1 MTPTVD
7 TATRGDSMTGSNTSK
22 MRSQISFVK
31 GAWVVTIY
39 NGNNT
44 ENLSFRSEIDARD
57 YAKARLDKLL
67 SDNSEIRIDPKTA

>member
-1 MTPTVD
+1 
-7 TATRGDSMTGSNTSK
+7 MTGSNK
-22 MRSQISFVK
+22 PKIRSQISFVN

-44 ENLSFRSEIDARD
+44 ENRSFRNESDARD

-67 SDNSEIRIDPKTA
+67 SDYSEIKIDPKKP

>member
-1 MTPTVD
+1 
-7 TATRGDSMTGSNTSK
+7 MTGSNK
-22 MRSQISFVK
+22 PKIRSQISFVN

-44 ENLSFRSEIDARD
+44 ENLSFRNESDARD

-67 SDNSEIRIDPKTA
+67 SDYSEIKIDPKKP